1 MMNTQATDQQRT
13 MTQKPNQN
21 AEKQSLVL
29 KRMVK
34 VLLFFLCL
42 FAALAA
48 LGTLLSRMQYPGAAM
63 CLEWGSKGVLGAL
76 SILGVLKFG
85 QAYVKKK
92 DPLLIRCTAAS
103 VGLLCFAGVVLVFGL
118 YSEMLGVLDGGPMRV
133 GLLSTASALVLT
145 GSLKLWEGAR
155 VDVPAQE

>member
-1 MMNTQATDQQRT
+1 
-13 MTQKPNQN
+13 
-21 AEKQSLVL
+21 
-29 KRMVK
+29 
-34 VLLFFLCL
+34 
-42 FAALAA
+42 
-48 LGTLLSRMQYPGAAM
+48 M